1 MKDRGT
7 RARLAAARGHE
18 TRICRAALRKSVRA
32 GAICPVD
39 LLLNPPEALERLEVR
54 RFLDWLPWVGTTRA
68 RRLMLGIA
76 DENTPIGQLD
86 ADEREL
92 LADRLRPRFAAVAA

>member
-1 MKDRGT
+1 MEDRET

-18 TRICRAALRKSVRA
+18 TRICRAALRKSLRA

-39 LLLNPPEALERLEVR
+39 LLLHPPEALERLEVR
-54 RFLDWLPWVGTTRA
+54 RFLDWLPWVGATRA

-86 ADEREL
+86 VEGREQ
-92 LADRLRPRFAAVAA
+92 LAERLRPRFQVAA